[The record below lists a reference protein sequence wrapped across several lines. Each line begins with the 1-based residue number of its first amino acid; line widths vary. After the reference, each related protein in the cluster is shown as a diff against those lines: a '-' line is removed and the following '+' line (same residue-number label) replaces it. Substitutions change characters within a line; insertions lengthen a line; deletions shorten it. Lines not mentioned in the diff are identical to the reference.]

1 VSSLL
6 PLRKRKNYVDTPY
19 SMIIRS
25 LLLDTVLWGGRAGH
39 CKKGLREADG
49 ADDTYTASIAE
60 SRPLVQKLTALPE
73 LLQKQQEQKTNK
85 KSWYLVGKTIIT
97 CHYTQ
102 EDHNQ
107 I

>member
-1 VSSLL
+1 VEQNTHSQTSA
-6 PLRKRKNYVDTPY
+6 KTQY
-19 SMIIRS
+19 
-25 LLLDTVLWGGRAGH
+25 
-39 CKKGLREADG
+39 CCQEADG
-49 ADDTYTASIAE
+49 ADDTYTASIVE

-85 KSWYLVGKTIIT
+85 KSWYLVGKIIIT
-97 CHYTQ
+97 YHYTQ

>member
-1 VSSLL
+1 MWTHLIQWSS
-6 PLRKRKNYVDTPY
+6 DPY
-19 SMIIRS
+19 YKIQYYGKAREAI
-25 LLLDTVLWGGRAGH
+25 V
-39 CKKGLREADG
+39 KKGLQEADG
-49 ADDTYTASIAE
+49 ADDTYTASIVE

>member
-1 VSSLL
+1 MSSLL
-6 PLRKRKNYVDTPY
+6 PLRKIKLCGHTLFNDHQIPTTRY
-19 SMIIRS
+19 STM
-25 LLLDTVLWGGRAGH
+25 GRLGRGE
-39 CKKGLREADG
+39 KKGLQEADG
-49 ADDTYTASIAE
+49 ADDTYTASIVE

-85 KSWYLVGKTIIT
+85 KSWWLVGKTIIT